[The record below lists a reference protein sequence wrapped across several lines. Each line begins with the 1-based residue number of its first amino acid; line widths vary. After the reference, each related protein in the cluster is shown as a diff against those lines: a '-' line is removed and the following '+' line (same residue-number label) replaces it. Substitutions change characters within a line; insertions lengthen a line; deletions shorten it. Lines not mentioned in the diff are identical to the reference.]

1 MLFARTPSMDLAAEC
16 QHSPRIP
23 GSRYS
28 GLPRIFGAKLR
39 ESYAQYLL
47 RSPLP
52 TSVRKNGELQEIFTK
67 MDNEWNRP
75 VAKALSNLFTEDSDF
90 IDTSTHRFHGRA
102 DIEDC
107 GQARTRPGRHL
118 STVPGLVSHMGG
130 FAHSSFRE
138 TSSSIY

>member
-1 MLFARTPSMDLAAEC
+1 MDLAAEC

-102 DIEDC
+102 DIEEHVVKSLRHVLSNPKPV
-107 GQARTRPGRHL
+107 ARPGQD
-118 STVPGLVSHMGG
+118 PGVTCLRFPVW
-130 FAHSSFRE
+130 
-138 TSSSIY
+138 